1 MHTLLDMSLIKC
13 NYIYLT
19 DFKYIC
25 IYLAMYKYIYMY
37 LTFKLAMYTYTLI
50 YVMQLRCFEEKLGDN
65 ETFHSMH
72 LFGKYIFEN
81 IT

>member
-1 MHTLLDMSLIKC
+1 
-13 NYIYLT
+13 
-19 DFKYIC
+19 
-25 IYLAMYKYIYMY
+25 MYKYIYMY